1 MKNVF
6 TILALLITIVSFSQT
21 KNLEGDVVIEDVK
34 FQDLKVSVEV
44 DSAEDIESTFKVEDI
59 KELLNDADE
68 NQKLQFE
75 IICKGE
81 KMSNGVESSLSYK
94 IEGNTNEL
102 KSFYKNVKKI
112 RKAAINYYK
121 NKE

>member
-6 TILALLITIVSFSQT
+6 TILMLIITTASFSQS
-21 KNLEGDVVIEDVK
+21 KNLEGDVAIEDVK

-59 KELLNDADE
+59 KEILGDTGK

-75 IICKGE
+75 IICNGE
-81 KMSNGVESSLSYK
+81 KMSNGVKSSLSYK

-112 RKAAINYYK
+112 RRAAINYYR
-121 NKE
+121 NK